1 MSPWEISVQQFVD
14 DCVEGRLHDPHA
26 ALKAF
31 AELRLIAPAKYAALF
46 DQPVTEER
54 LAELCNARAFVCAA
68 MELVGPYC
76 GILVTRAASGPSSA
90 LVSFSGEIEEG
101 NFFGDDP
108 AIALVAACARALLL
122 LGGASIENIR
132 PE

>member
-1 MSPWEISVQQFVD
+1 
-14 DCVEGRLHDPHA
+14 
-26 ALKAF
+26 
-31 AELRLIAPAKYAALF
+31 
-46 DQPVTEER
+46 
-54 LAELCNARAFVCAA
+54 

-122 LGGASIENIR
+122 LGGASIEKIR

>member
-90 LVSFSGEIEEG
+90 LVSFSGENRRRQLLRRRSG
-101 NFFGDDP
+101 NRARRSLRARTSPSGRRVDREDP
-108 AIALVAACARALLL
+108 A
-122 LGGASIENIR
+122 
-132 PE
+132 

>member
-1 MSPWEISVQQFVD
+1 MSPWETRVQQFVD
-14 DCVEGRLHDPHA
+14 DCVEGRLYEPRT
-26 ALKAF
+26 ALAAF
-31 AELRLIAPAKYAALF
+31 AELRNSAPRKYSGLF
-46 DQPVTEER
+46 DQPMPSAR
-54 LAELCNARAFVCAA
+54 LEELCKVRAYVSAA

-101 NFFGDDP
+101 NFFGEDP

-122 LGGASIENIR
+122 LGGASAKPIR
-132 PE
+132 PN